1 MVPAKK
7 ELDASLGAGGLR
19 ALAWQRHVH
28 PDLCQDGWCLALTRV
43 FGELFFLMLLLAPC
57 VSLAILLAPETPN
70 PECMQCRREDLLEQ
84 KTICAGMMAVVGC
97 RGTGA
102 QECEKPLASSAR
114 VAQLLGLTFAPPGRG
129 SCAACFFLWC

>member
-1 MVPAKK
+1 MLPSEQVDC
-7 ELDASLGAGGLR
+7 ELWPGRGTCTQTFVRWVVSGTNTGVWR
-19 ALAWQRHVH
+19 A
-28 PDLCQDGWCLALTRV
+28 
-43 FGELFFLMLLLAPC
+43 FFLMLLLAPC